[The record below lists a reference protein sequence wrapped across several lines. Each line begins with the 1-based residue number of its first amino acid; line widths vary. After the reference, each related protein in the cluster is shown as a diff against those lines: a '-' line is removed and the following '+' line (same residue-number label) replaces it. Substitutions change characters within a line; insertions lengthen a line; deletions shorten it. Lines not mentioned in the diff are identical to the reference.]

1 MARSSKRKTSA
12 PGTAHAFGTSHAV
25 ERQRPAERRIVARD
39 VRPDSRKR
47 ISLGPALKDLEGA
60 SFTVYIE
67 PTGRIVL
74 EPQVSVPASEAW
86 LFRNK
91 GALES
96 LRQGFEDVAAGKT
109 RSLGSFAEY
118 ADDDEA

>member
-1 MARSSKRKTSA
+1 MKRSAKRQRSA
-12 PGTAHAFGTSHAV
+12 PRTSHV
-25 ERQRPAERRIVARD
+25 SGSSRVVRPRPAERRLVARD

-67 PTGRIVL
+67 PTGKIVL

-86 LFRNK
+86 LFSNK
-91 GALES
+91 RALES
-96 LRQGFEDVAAGKT
+96 LRRGFEEVAAGNT
-109 RSLGSFAEY
+109 RNLGSFAEY
-118 ADDDEA
+118 ADDDES